1 MACILRVTVK
11 TNKINNNRY
20 PKRKTNSLF
29 VFFNFFVLFCYC
41 GLFFFLGGGGGGWRS
56 MPPNPPDFNLFNFL
70 QFQPLYKAVRHVT

>member
-1 MACILRVTVK
+1 MKIYRINGMYITCVTVK

-41 GLFFFLGGGGGGWRS
+41 GLLFFFGWGGGGGLEEHAPKSPR
-56 MPPNPPDFNLFNFL
+56 F
-70 QFQPLYKAVRHVT
+70 QFV